1 MKRKKSARGKKYL
14 EAKKKIENT
23 KFYSPT
29 EAVALVKQTATAKF
43 GGSVEMHARL
53 GIDTKKGEQN
63 VRATIVLPFSTR
75 SSKRITAFV
84 SEAKEKDAREA
95 GADVVGGEA
104 LIEEII
110 KTQKIDFD
118 VAVATPD
125 MMPKLAKVAKILGPK
140 GLMPNPKTDTVGADI
155 GRIISELKKGKIAF
169 KNDDTANVHLTI
181 GKVSQPE
188 TELLANF
195 TSCVEAIRK
204 AKPQSSK
211 GTYLKSIYL
220 TSTMGPSVKVIV
232 SG

>member
-1 MKRKKSARGKKYL
+1 
-14 EAKKKIENT
+14 
-23 KFYSPT
+23 
-29 EAVALVKQTATAKF
+29 
-43 GGSVEMHARL
+43 MHARL

-63 VRATIVLPFSTR
+63 VRATIVLPFSTG

-195 TSCVEAIRK
+195 TSCIEAIRK